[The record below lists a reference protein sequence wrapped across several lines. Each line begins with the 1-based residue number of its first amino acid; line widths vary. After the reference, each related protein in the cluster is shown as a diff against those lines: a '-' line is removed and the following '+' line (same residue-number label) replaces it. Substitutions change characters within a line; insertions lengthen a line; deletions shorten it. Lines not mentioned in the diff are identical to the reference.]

1 MGDNGASMDLFDNC
15 HPDRADMG
23 GGADVHERWG
33 SGMIRTIIEVVG
45 VYTLVMCFVRIVLA
59 LMGDRTGNSGRYKPW
74 DQEDD
79 D

>member
-1 MGDNGASMDLFDNC
+1 
-15 HPDRADMG
+15 
-23 GGADVHERWG
+23 
-33 SGMIRTIIEVVG
+33 MIRTIVEIVG
-45 VYTLVMCFVRIVLA
+45 VYTLIMCFVRIVIA